1 MRRLKTRLIAP
12 VVALLLIA
20 GAQARAANIN
30 WTYNWEPGSLV
41 LFGDSGSKGGFVSFT
56 DEPTSSATN
65 ASDIVAT
72 NIRTV
77 SGAAPGLPDQFTS
90 TGAYSLSI
98 KITDTASGLSGTL
111 NFGAKLGGTFSATN
125 ANVSN
130 HFTGLLTQ
138 QLFLGGNT
146 YTVTM
151 NSYTPPGPPGATN
164 AGSISAHVD
173 VAPTGGNNGGG
184 GVEAAPEPSTMA
196 LCLVGLGTA
205 GAGWWR
211 KRRSAV

>member
-1 MRRLKTRLIAP
+1 MSRLKTRLIAP
-12 VVALLLIA
+12 VVAMLLVV
-20 GAQARAANIN
+20 GAQARAGNIN
-30 WTYNWEPGSLV
+30 WSYNWSPGSLV
-41 LFGDSGSKGGFVSFT
+41 LFGDSGSKGGFISFT
-56 DEPTSSATN
+56 DEPTNAATN
-65 ASDIVAT
+65 SSDVVAT
-72 NIRTV
+72 NVRTV

-90 TGAYSLSI
+90 TGAYSLSM

-111 NFGAKLGGTFSATN
+111 NFGGKLGGTFSATN

-138 QLFLGGNT
+138 QLFLGSNV

-151 NSYTPPGPPGATN
+151 TSYTPPGPPGATN

-173 VAPTGGNNGGG
+173 VAPGGGG
-184 GVEAAPEPSTMA
+184 GVQSLPEPSTMA
-196 LCLVGLGTA
+196 LCLMGLGTA

-211 KRRSAV
+211 KRRASA